1 MNLHIM
7 NQIVLMGIGKI
18 YIDEGTPN
26 SNPQNEAVQ
35 ISQNV
40 TVVEQKVTKT

>member
-1 MNLHIM
+1 ME
-7 NQIVLMGIGKI
+7 KI

-26 SNPQNEAVQ
+26 SNPQDEDVQ

-40 TVVEQKVTKT
+40 TVGEQNVTKT